1 MYQPKEQMMKN
12 RGIAVGLD
20 IGTTKIVAMVGRKN
34 EHGKIEILGIGKAK
48 SLGVHRGV
56 VNNITQTVNSIK
68 EAISQA
74 EAASGITITD
84 VTVGIA
90 GQHIRSLQHSDYIT
104 RPNYEDVIDEN
115 DLKKLV
121 NQVYK
126 LVMLPGEEIIHVL
139 PQEFKVD
146 SEGEITEPMGMY
158 GSRLEANFHVV
169 VGQVT
174 SIKNIARC
182 VKNAG
187 LNLAGITLEPI
198 ASSDA
203 ALSKEEKEAGV
214 ALIDIGGGTT
224 DIAIFKD
231 NMIRHTSVI
240 PYGGNVITEDIK
252 VGCSIIERQAELLKE
267 KFGSAWP
274 GENKES
280 EIVSIPGLR
289 GRDPKEISLKRLS
302 QIINARVKEI
312 LEQSYLEL
320 KHYGCDDQKKRLI
333 AGIVMTG
340 GGSKL
345 KHIRQLTEYLTGMDV
360 RIGYSNEHIVGDYV
374 EELSGPEYATSV
386 GLLMKGL
393 EKLEEN
399 ESDIYEEEVL
409 NTMEGGVE
417 TPIVAIG
424 EQVEETMDPFL
435 DEPNRAKNRVAKVK
449 KVKQQKGP
457 SIFSKW
463 TDKFIQMINETE

>member
-1 MYQPKEQMMKN
+1 MMKN

-34 EHGKIEILGIGKAK
+34 EHGKIEILGVGKAK

-68 EAISQA
+68 EAVAQA
-74 EAASGITITD
+74 EAASGIKITD

-312 LEQSYLEL
+312 LDQSYLEL
-320 KHYGCDDQKKRLI
+320 KHYGCEDQKKRLI

-360 RIGYSNEHIVGDYV
+360 RIGYSNEHIVGDV
-374 EELSGPEYATSV
+374 VDELSGPEYATSV

-393 EKLEEN
+393 EKLEET
-399 ESDIYEEEVL
+399 EVDIYEEEVI
-409 NTMEGGVE
+409 NVMEGGE
-417 TPIVAIG
+417 QIQVAEI
-424 EQVEETMDPFL
+424 EMVEEEETKTLESKPKKT
-435 DEPNRAKNRVAKVK
+435 AKPTVK
-449 KVKQQKGP
+449 TPKAPKGP